1 MMAAAI
7 PGTVASVMSRRK
19 SVSIDNRS
27 SAMASLLVAATSRID
42 VTELYQAEICPA
54 LLGKSYPI
62 SSARRIG
69 GAAGSPYGRPDKL
82 RDTCRVSLRNWW
94 QIRRSPLQSDGFR
107 QRAQPMLRA
116 SSWIVRASRTMTT
129 TKNLEIRDCEQ
140 RSNSV
145 IQSRGGLA
153 GLGRFSGRFMLMAW
167 SCAAMPGCCS
177 YRAKSV
183 LRRTAAVP
191 PISKPNAR

>member
-27 SAMASLLVAATSRID
+27 SAMASSLVAATSRID
-42 VTELYQAEICPA
+42 VTELYQAEIYPA

-69 GAAGSPYGRPDKL
+69 GAAGSPYGRPDDKL
-82 RDTCRVSLRNWW
+82 RDTRRVSLRNWW

-107 QRAQPMLRA
+107 NELNQSYELRA
-116 SSWIVRASRTMTT
+116 GSSG
-129 TKNLEIRDCEQ
+129 Q
-140 RSNSV
+140 
-145 IQSRGGLA
+145 
-153 GLGRFSGRFMLMAW
+153 
-167 SCAAMPGCCS
+167 AA
-177 YRAKSV
+177 R
-183 LRRTAAVP
+183 
-191 PISKPNAR
+191 